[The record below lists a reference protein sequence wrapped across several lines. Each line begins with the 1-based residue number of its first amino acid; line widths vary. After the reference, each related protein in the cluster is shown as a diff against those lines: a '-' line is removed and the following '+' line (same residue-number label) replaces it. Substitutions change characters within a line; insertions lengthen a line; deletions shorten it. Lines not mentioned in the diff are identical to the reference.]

1 MRTAAHTSSAA
12 VAAHIARR
20 SLILIPRVPS
30 TFIPSLIFPVFT
42 VVVFA
47 NAFGAI
53 AQLPGFPVDKMLDW
67 MLPMA
72 VVQGAAFT
80 GLTVGLAAARD
91 LESGFFDRFLTAP
104 IRPTAILAGAYLAA
118 VVRSVIPVV
127 LVIGAGLASGADL
140 RGGIAGLIMLFL
152 AAEGAAVAA
161 GGWGLGLALRAK
173 TVRIAPLMQVGIFLA
188 VFLSTAQVPLDV
200 MSGWLHAVAR
210 VNPTTNV
217 LAMGRQGFL
226 GPVTWAATWP
236 GLVAIA
242 GMGIFLGLFALRGLR
257 TLRP

>member
-1 MRTAAHTSSAA
+1 MSVAHTSSPA
-12 VAAHIARR
+12 VALHITRR
-20 SLILIPRVPS
+20 SLLLIPRVPS

-42 VVVFA
+42 VVVFS
-47 NAFGAI
+47 NAFGAV
-53 AQLPGFPVDKMLDW
+53 AQLPGFPVSKMLDW

-80 GLTVGLAAARD
+80 GLTIGLGAARD

-104 IRPTAILAGAYLAA
+104 VRPVAILAGAYLAA
-118 VVRSVIPVV
+118 MVRAVIPVA

-140 RGGIAGLIMLFL
+140 RGGLAGLGVLFI
-152 AAEGAAVAA
+152 AAEGAALAA

-200 MSGWLHAVAR
+200 MTGWLHAVAR
-210 VNPTTNV
+210 VNPTTYV
-217 LAMGRQGFL
+217 LGLGRQGFL
-226 GPVTWAATWP
+226 GSVTWGGTWP

-242 GMGIFLGLFALRGLR
+242 GMGAFFGVFALRGLR